1 MQAGP
6 IQGVPPA
13 LIVQAI
19 PGAVGTDVGSVLN
32 NTWSTFTNIIANIY
46 KSMSPVGN
54 GATIAGLIAVFMSLP
69 SLLIG
74 MLLLLAFLIVAII
87 IILET
92 MFIHVDSDILVAFAP
107 LVFALAI
114 AEPYRSLVPN
124 LISAVLKLA
133 LKNAVLYVMLGLYY
147 VVLGVTATAI
157 ISDRPANMLIL
168 GVFVLIYGFIVW
180 HSPRVVDGLFPG
192 SPPSGAKAFGMAAL
206 ELGSAVVM
214 GAATGG
220 AGALAGGAGAAGALG
235 GALKGG
241 AQAGGRHL
249 AKKAGVNVPG
259 GGPSAGKQGGK
270 DDKHGAEIAKNSS
283 TVSSGWEK
291 ADNIPGPSQAASLS
305 KVDMGG
311 GKTQEVVAPP
321 PTQFAPSSGP
331 STPSSVS
338 SSGPSVSSSAPSAPS
353 YGPSVSSSGP
363 SAPSS
368 APSAAPKNNSSQQPS
383 SSPQQPPSDN
393 KKGQ

>member
-32 NTWSTFTNIIANIY
+32 NTWSTFTNVIANIY

-69 SLLIG
+69 TLLIG

-92 MFIHVDSDILVAFAP
+92 MFIHIDSDILIAFAP

-147 VVLGVTATAI
+147 VILGVTATAI

-168 GVFVLIYGFIVW
+168 GVFVLVYGFIVW

-259 GGPSAGKQGGK
+259 GGPSGKQQGGK

-311 GKTQEVVAPP
+311 GKAQEVVAPP
-321 PTQFAPSSGP
+321 PTQFGASSSVSSSPSAPSAPSSGP
-331 STPSSVS
+331 S
-338 SSGPSVSSSAPSAPS
+338 GPSVS
-353 YGPSVSSSGP
+353 
-363 SAPSS
+363 SS

-383 SSPQQPPSDN
+383 SASPSSSPQQPPSDN